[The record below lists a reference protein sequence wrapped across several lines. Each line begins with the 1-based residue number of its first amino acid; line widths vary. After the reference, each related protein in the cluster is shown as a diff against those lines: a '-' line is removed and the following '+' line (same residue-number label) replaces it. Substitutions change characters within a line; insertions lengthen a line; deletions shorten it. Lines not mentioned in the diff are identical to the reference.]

1 MVQYLA
7 KKLGLDECTG
17 GQRKTF
23 RLLKNRALRRRSL
36 QDVEVNYK
44 DNVPVVVGISA
55 EPRNMPNYDA
65 GESKKRGD
73 VVFVSEKLGMQ
84 LVRLLACGSLVF
96 IVDLTYLDKSHIPV
110 PNFITPTP
118 HVPHNPP
125 TNTDCNE
132 HYLGVPTKCYHMNG
146 SLALYFRPDDL
157 VQAEAEN
164 VLRLISRG
172 MVEDRFQTTAI
183 PIAVFTEGGVM
194 GDNNSDNKDENEN
207 EKDEDSN
214 TNDADKEVGDSSSNN
229 NDGNNNNN
237 SPTVPFVPEVDG
249 AGVGGSIF
257 APSNPSI
264 ASANKDVTSNA
275 AADGGSGGGDTSS
288 ATYAGIGAA
297 IAAVALVV
305 VVALF
310 VRRRR
315 RNLANKYSLRE
326 VGGGGHLEDSD
337 EINEDGVVIVDKS
350 KSHRKSNSHNFSDGT
365 FGESPTLPNTPSSF
379 DADDDGNYQ
388 EAVELGLTEEAAA
401 ATAAIAEAAAASA
414 HRRTRS
420 KDSQGSGFFTAAQ
433 SVQKSRSAG
442 SNTTVGAD
450 NMAPIQ
456 QQIGGAAAGA
466 EDDANSVASDESGVT
481 IELDMNRVNSTVSEI
496 TWAGPQAQREAA
508 AVGNILNRFPP
519 YKSLYSGQ
527 NPGAI
532 VEEDDDFDENDED
545 VIAGGSVSSQRSTGG
560 GSTDFGPAPIQ
571 RLM

>member
-1 MVQYLA
+1 
-7 KKLGLDECTG
+7 
-17 GQRKTF
+17 
-23 RLLKNRALRRRSL
+23 
-36 QDVEVNYK
+36 
-44 DNVPVVVGISA
+44 
-55 EPRNMPNYDA
+55 
-65 GESKKRGD
+65 
-73 VVFVSEKLGMQ
+73 
-84 LVRLLACGSLVF
+84 
-96 IVDLTYLDKSHIPV
+96 
-110 PNFITPTP
+110 
-118 HVPHNPP
+118 
-125 TNTDCNE
+125 
-132 HYLGVPTKCYHMNG
+132 MNG
-146 SLALYFRPDDL
+146 SLALYFRPDAPDDL
-157 VQAEAEN
+157 VQAEAQN

-194 GDNNSDNKDENEN
+194 GDSSSSGGGDDDNDNDESN
-207 EKDEDSN
+207 SN
-214 TNDADKEVGDSSSNN
+214 TNNADADTTDDEEVGNSSP
-229 NDGNNNNN
+229 NNNNN
-237 SPTVPFVPEVDG
+237 AAVPVVPEVDG
-249 AGVGGSIF
+249 AGLGSSIF
-257 APSNPSI
+257 APSDPSV
-264 ASANKDVTSNA
+264 ASASKDVTSNA
-275 AADGGSGGGDTSS
+275 AADNGGGSSS

-326 VGGGGHLEDSD
+326 VGGSGHLEDAP

-350 KSHRKSNSHNFSDGT
+350 KSHRKSNSHNFSGSDGT
-365 FGESPTLPNTPSSF
+365 YGESPTLPNTPSSF
-379 DADDDGNYQ
+379 DADDDGNYR

-433 SVQKSRSAG
+433 SVQKSRSGG

-450 NMAPIQ
+450 NMRPIQ
-456 QQIGGAAAGA
+456 QQLGGAAVAAGA
-466 EDDANSVASDESGVT
+466 EDDANSVGSDESGVT

-527 NPGAI
+527 SPGAI
-532 VEEDDDFDENDED
+532 VEEDDDFDEHDED
-545 VIAGGSVSSQRSTGG
+545 VIAGGSASSQRSTGG

>member
-1 MVQYLA
+1 
-7 KKLGLDECTG
+7 
-17 GQRKTF
+17 
-23 RLLKNRALRRRSL
+23 
-36 QDVEVNYK
+36 
-44 DNVPVVVGISA
+44 
-55 EPRNMPNYDA
+55 
-65 GESKKRGD
+65 
-73 VVFVSEKLGMQ
+73 
-84 LVRLLACGSLVF
+84 
-96 IVDLTYLDKSHIPV
+96 
-110 PNFITPTP
+110 
-118 HVPHNPP
+118 
-125 TNTDCNE
+125 
-132 HYLGVPTKCYHMNG
+132 MNG
-146 SLALYFRPDDL
+146 SLALYFRPDAPDDL

-194 GDNNSDNKDENEN
+194 GDSNSDNKDE
-207 EKDEDSN
+207 EKDENDNEEDSN
-214 TNDADKEVGDSSSNN
+214 TNNADADREVGDSSSNN
-229 NDGNNNNN
+229 NDNNNN
-237 SPTVPFVPEVDG
+237 SPTVPVVPEVDG

-275 AADGGSGGGDTSS
+275 AADGGSGGGGTSS

-326 VGGGGHLEDSD
+326 VGGGGHLENSD

-365 FGESPTLPNTPSSF
+365 YGESPTLPNTPSSF

-401 ATAAIAEAAAASA
+401 ATAAIAEAAAASASASA

-456 QQIGGAAAGA
+456 QQIGGAVAAGA

-532 VEEDDDFDENDED
+532 VEEDDDDFDENDED
-545 VIAGGSVSSQRSTGG
+545 VIAGGSASSQRSTGG
-560 GSTDFGPAPIQ
+560 GSTDFGPAPVQ